1 MAVDEVKCA
10 LAASTNTR
18 SGGNDGAGIRM
29 GNTKFMLLR
38 PSPEVDKGA
47 YLSRQGGGG
56 ATVAQT
62 EKCVIIGIWDKDQA
76 MSNK

>member
-1 MAVDEVKCA
+1 MNK
-10 LAASTNTR
+10 
-18 SGGNDGAGIRM
+18 
-29 GNTKFMLLR
+29 TKFVMLR

-62 EKCVIIGIWDKDQA
+62 AKCLIIGIWDKDVM